1 VPAKSRS
8 QQAAFGMALAARRG
22 EIPPDQLFGAA
33 AHLYKD
39 KSLSDDD
46 LSDYASTK
54 SAHLPNKAD
63 TGPRP
68 HVRARS

>member
-1 VPAKSRS
+1 
-8 QQAAFGMALAARRG
+8 MALAARRG
-22 EIPPDQLFGAA
+22 ELDPKELYGAA
-33 AHLYKD
+33 RHLYKD

-54 SAHLPNKAD
+54 TAHLPNKAD